1 MLIAQISDL
10 HVRGDNTPANT
21 FVPTNA
27 LLEACVAHLNTLDPR
42 PDVVLATG
50 DLVDLGRDVDYA
62 LLRDILA
69 PLEMPIFLIPGNHD
83 SREGLRRAFSDS
95 AHLAAEPDWIQD
107 AVEDWPVRLI
117 ALDTVDPGQPHGVLD
132 AARLAW
138 LDARLAVQ
146 PERPTV
152 LFMHHPPFRTGIH
165 HMDQIN
171 LIEGA
176 AGLGAIVR
184 RNPQVERVLC
194 GHVHRPIQLRWHG
207 TIASVAPSPAHQV
220 MLDLRAVGPS
230 VFKLEPP
237 ACQLHLW
244 HADQGIVSH
253 TSVIGDYPGPYP
265 FHGG

>member
-10 HVRGDNTPANT
+10 HVRGDHTPANT
-21 FVPTNA
+21 HVPTNA
-27 LLEACVAHLNTLDPR
+27 LLEACVAHLNALDPR

-50 DLVDLGRDVDYA
+50 DLTDLGRDQDFA
-62 LLRDILA
+62 LLREILA
-69 PLEMPIFLIPGNHD
+69 PLAMPVFMIPGNHD
-83 SREGLRRAFSDS
+83 DRAGLRRAFPEAS
-95 AHLAAEPDWIQD
+95 HLAAEPDWIQYT
-107 AVEDWPVRLI
+107 VEDWPVRLV
-117 ALDTVDPGQPHGVLD
+117 ALDTVDPGEPHGRLC

-138 LDARLAVQ
+138 LDARLAEQ

-152 LFMHHPPFRTGIH
+152 LFMHHPPFKTGIA
-165 HMDQIN
+165 HMDDIN

-176 AGLGAIVR
+176 EALGAIVR
-184 RNPQVERVLC
+184 RNEQVERVLC

-220 MLDLRAVGPS
+220 MLDLRSEGPAA
-230 VFKLEPP
+230 FKLEPP

-244 HADQGIVSH
+244 RDDQGIVSH
-253 TSVIGDYPGPYP
+253 TSVIGDYPGPYL

>member
-83 SREGLRRAFSDS
+83 DRDGLRRAFSDS
-95 AHLAAEPDWIQD
+95 AHLVAEPDWIQYT
-107 AVEDWPVRLI
+107 VEGWPVRLI
-117 ALDTVDPGQPHGVLD
+117 ALDTVDPGQSHGVLD

-138 LDARLAVQ
+138 LDARLAEQ
-146 PERPTV
+146 PDRPTV
-152 LFMHHPPFRTGIH
+152 LFMHHPPFRTGIY

-176 AGLGAIVR
+176 EGLGAIVR

-220 MLDLRAVGPS
+220 MLDLRETGPS
-230 VFKLEPP
+230 VFMLEPP

-244 HADQGIVSH
+244 HEDQGIVSH
-253 TSVIGDYPGPYP
+253 VSMIGAYPGPYP

>member
-1 MLIAQISDL
+1 MLIAQISDM
-10 HVRGDNTPANT
+10 HVRGDRTPANGR
-21 FVPTNA
+21 VPTND
-27 LLEACVAHLNTLDPR
+27 LLAACVRHLNALDPR

-50 DLVDLGRDVDYA
+50 DLVDLGRDIDYA
-62 LLRDILA
+62 LLREILA
-69 PLEMPIFLIPGNHD
+69 PLRMPIFLIPGNHD
-83 SREGLRRAFSDS
+83 SREGLRRAFAGS
-95 AHLAAEPDWIQD
+95 AQLSAEPDWIQYV
-107 AVEDWPVRLI
+107 VEDWPVRLI
-117 ALDTVDPGQPHGVLD
+117 ALDTVEPGQPQGALD

-138 LDARLAVQ
+138 LEARLAER

-171 LIEGA
+171 LVAGA
-176 AGLGAIVR
+176 DALGALVR

-220 MLDLRAVGPS
+220 MLDLRAAGPS
-230 VFKLEPP
+230 AFTLEPP

-244 HADQGIVSH
+244 QADQGIVSH

-265 FHGG
+265 FHDG

>member
-21 FVPTNA
+21 HVPTNA
-27 LLEACVAHLNTLDPR
+27 LLEACVVHLNTLDPR

-62 LLRDILA
+62 LLREILA

-83 SREGLRRAFSDS
+83 SREGLRRVFSDS
-95 AHLAAEPDWIQD
+95 AHLLAEPDWIQYT
-107 AVEDWPVRLI
+107 VEDWPVRLV

-138 LDARLAVQ
+138 LDARLAEQ
-146 PERPTV
+146 PDRPTV
-152 LFMHHPPFRTGIH
+152 LFMHHPPFRTGIY

-171 LIEGA
+171 LVEGA

-220 MLDLRAVGPS
+220 MLDLREEGPS

-244 HADQGIVSH
+244 HEDQGIVSH
-253 TSVIGDYPGPYP
+253 VSMIGAYPGPYP